1 MPSAGKN
8 QADDNNEPQAN
19 RPLLDWK
26 IMTPFSHPEFDGHEE
41 IAFCNDVESGL
52 KAIIAIHNTNRGP
65 ALGGCRMWPY
75 ESDDAALTDALRL
88 SRGMTYKSALAGLN
102 LGGGKSVIIGDPK
115 TMKSEA
121 LFRAMGRFV
130 DSLGGRYSVAEDVG
144 ISVADVETMA
154 KETEFFAG
162 TPGRGAG
169 DPSPSTA
176 YGVYMGIRAA
186 VAHRLN
192 RASVSGLTVAV
203 QGLGSVGWNLCKYLA
218 EDGAKLIVTDID
230 DAAVMRAVEQFG
242 ATPVSTDAIYG
253 VEADVFAPCALGA
266 IINDESLKV
275 LKAPVVAGSSN
286 NQLAEPR
293 HGSELHKR
301 GVLYAPDYVINA
313 GGVINISYEGPNYNK
328 EDAFAHVAKIHDTLR
343 EIFQRSTAMGIPTYE
358 AADRLAEERFRK
370 EALTSSAA

>member
-1 MPSAGKN
+1 
-8 QADDNNEPQAN
+8 
-19 RPLLDWK
+19 
-26 IMTPFSHPEFDGHEE
+26 MTPFSHPEFDGHEE
-41 IAFCNDVESGL
+41 VAFCNDAESGL

-75 ESDDAALTDALRL
+75 DSDDDALTDALRL
-88 SRGMTYKSALAGLN
+88 SRGMTYKSALAGLD
-102 LGGGKSVIIGDPK
+102 LGGGKSVIIGNPK
-115 TMKSEA
+115 TMKSDA

-130 DSLGGRYSVAEDVG
+130 DSLGGRYCVAEDVG
-144 ISVADVETMA
+144 ISVADVQMMA

-162 TPGRGAG
+162 TPERGAG

-203 QGLGSVGWNLCKYLA
+203 QGLGSVGWNLCRYLA
-218 EDGAKLIVTDID
+218 DDGAKLIVTDID
-230 DAAVMRAVEQFG
+230 QAAITRAVETFG
-242 ATPVSTDAIYG
+242 ATAVATDAIYA

-266 IINDESLKV
+266 IINDATLKV
-275 LKAPVVAGSSN
+275 LRVPVIAGSSN

-293 HGSELHKR
+293 HGVELHKR

-313 GGVINISYEGPNYNK
+313 GGVINISHEGPDYNQEK
-328 EDAFAHVAKIHDTLR
+328 AFAHVAKIHDTLR
-343 EIFQRSTAMGIPTYE
+343 EIFKRSQVSGVPTFE
-358 AADRLAEERFRK
+358 AADRIAEERFQK
-370 EALTSSAA
+370 QPLTSSAA